1 VRRSLSGEGL
11 RESAPFP
18 FGSSVSPPS
27 VRPPVRA
34 CVRACRGAA
43 AAAVLFAP
51 SFVAPLIFRS
61 VGKVPWRGRDPRPL
75 RLRAPT
81 SSAWVAS
88 ISSSCPQR
96 FLVQARNA
104 TCVASQSVVASAP
117 LGSGSDRPASQKAW
131 LKARARPLV
140 FGSASR
146 DSGIFLSSGWT
157 SGTAGLDACR
167 CRTCSVLA

>member
-1 VRRSLSGEGL
+1 MRRSLSGEGL

-61 VGKVPWRGRDPRPL
+61 VGKVPWRCRDPRPL

-88 ISSSCPQR
+88 ISTSRAPVDNVSSTQR
-96 FLVQARNA
+96 NVRRVAVCRSQRAAR
-104 TCVASQSVVASAP
+104 Q
-117 LGSGSDRPASQKAW
+117 RQ
-131 LKARARPLV
+131 
-140 FGSASR
+140 
-146 DSGIFLSSGWT
+146 
-157 SGTAGLDACR
+157 
-167 CRTCSVLA
+167 